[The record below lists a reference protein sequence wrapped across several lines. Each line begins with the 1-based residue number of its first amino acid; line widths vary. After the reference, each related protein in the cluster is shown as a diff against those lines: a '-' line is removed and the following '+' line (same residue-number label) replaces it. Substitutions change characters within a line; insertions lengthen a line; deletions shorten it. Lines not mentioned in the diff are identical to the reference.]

1 MVLEDAGSMEDAI
14 GPGQGFL
21 ISAVGHNVCE
31 GFRELYHAV
40 AEDEIGGSLFLH
52 PAASTAN
59 DWSEMVD
66 IARRVRFTARTIVC
80 CNGKTVAGDTA

>member
-1 MVLEDAGSMEDAI
+1 MENAI

-31 GFRELYHAV
+31 GFRELYHTVAV
-40 AEDEIGGSLFLH
+40 YGIGRSLFLI

-59 DWSEMVD
+59 DRDEVVD
-66 IARRVRFTARTIVC
+66 IARGVRFIDQSIIRYD
-80 CNGKTVAGDTA
+80 GKAVAGHTP